1 MLGVTWDGMVE
12 QHETEI
18 VANNS
23 MKQYVAESA
32 RPLVSMAFIA
42 PLLVIYEMGVILLGP
57 HTLRNGADLWLRDF
71 LELLGFGQYFL
82 LPLLTCGIL
91 LAWHHTRDDSW
102 SMRGSVLSTMLI
114 ESILF
119 ALILFAAAHLQR
131 AVFVHITLNVAGQE
145 QAVPVAGTIGRLIGY
160 CGAGIYEELLF
171 RLMMLPAAAAFLRW
185 CGMSWRGSVMWAV
198 VATSLMFSAAHYQLF
213 TSGGYAFD
221 WYTFS
226 FRFMAGV
233 FFAILFVMRGFGIAA
248 GAHAL
253 YDIFVELV

>member
-1 MLGVTWDGMVE
+1 MR
-12 QHETEI
+12 
-18 VANNS
+18 
-23 MKQYVAESA
+23 QYVAESA

-57 HTLRNGADLWLRDF
+57 HTLRNGADLWLRDL

-91 LAWHHTRDDSW
+91 LAWHHTRADHW
-102 SMRGSVLSTMLI
+102 TMRGSVLSTMLI

-131 AVFVHITLNVAGQE
+131 AAFAQISMNVAGGGSTVQ
-145 QAVPVAGTIGRLIGY
+145 VTGTIGRLIGY

-171 RLMMLPAAAAFLRW
+171 RLMMLPATAALLRW
-185 CGMSWRGSVMWAV
+185 CGATWRSSLMWAV
-198 VATSLMFSAAHYQLF
+198 VATSLVFSAAHYQLF
-213 TSGGYAFD
+213 TAGGYDFD

-226 FRFMAGV
+226 FRFLAGV
-233 FFAILFVMRGFGIAA
+233 FFAVLFVLRGFGIAA

-253 YDIFVELV
+253 YDILVELV